1 MDIGTMQSNLEEYI
15 HLSIEIYRLIYI
27 YIYIYI
33 YNNNNNNNQNVG
45 MTMVNEEA
53 LCLSSRLPI
62 SLSYRTIMRRK
73 L

>member
-1 MDIGTMQSNLEEYI
+1 MVYVVYTII
-15 HLSIEIYRLIYI
+15 IYNHINVYI

-33 YNNNNNNNQNVG
+33 YNNNNNNNNNQNLG

-62 SLSYRTIMRRK
+62 SLSYTTIMRRK
-73 L
+73 LY